1 MASVQSIQS
10 RPGLQP
16 PHGGYVHIFNEN
28 LHGTV
33 GSVCEGGV
41 PIRASSAWHTEA
53 ARKPDELAGCMHDA

>member
-1 MASVQSIQS
+1 MLYS
-10 RPGLQP
+10 RSFLVIYFVYSSL
-16 PHGGYVHIFNEN
+16 YVFVRIFNEN

-41 PIRASSAWHTEA
+41 PIRASSGWHTEA